1 MDLPAMRAHHHHRK
15 GIAVTADQIAKWK
28 AAIAASHRQQRTGRG
43 RRKQVLAPG
52 PGMVRLQVTRGPV
65 ARNGHACTL
74 GDVSEL
80 PLEDVPGVADAAHEA
95 ARGEVVYITEHGHRL
110 AAIVPAE
117 YAEDLADAAAVRAAR
132 ASIEAGEPLV
142 PWEQVKAEAGL

>member
-1 MDLPAMRAHHHHRK
+1 
-15 GIAVTADQIAKWK
+15 
-28 AAIAASHRQQRTGRG
+28 
-43 RRKQVLAPG
+43 
-52 PGMVRLQVTRGPV
+52 MVRLQVTCGLV
-65 ARNGHACTL
+65 ARNGHTCTL